1 MPTRRY
7 DIILNGKV
15 ERTFFTMLEAM
26 QYVKE
31 NGGRV
36 KVTKI

>member
-7 DIILNGKV
+7 DIVLNGKV
-15 ERTFFTMLEAM
+15 KRTFFTMLEAI

-31 NGGRV
+31 NSGRV